1 MTHREATMVHH
12 LIHFLAFVV
21 AVMLTARVVPG
32 IRVKSFTGALF
43 FSIVFA
49 LLNKLLFLPLVMFTF
64 PVVVISLGL
73 FLILINAF
81 LFWLAEKVVSGVEV
95 DGFGSA
101 LFASVVVSII
111 NWGITFLLRVV
122 L

>member
-1 MTHREATMVHH
+1 MIVHH

-21 AVMLTARVVPG
+21 AVMITAKLVPG
-32 IRVKSFTGALF
+32 VRVKSFTGALF
-43 FSIVFA
+43 FAIVFA

-64 PVVVISLGL
+64 PIVLISLGL

-101 LFASVVVSII
+101 LLASVVVTLV
-111 NWGITFLLRVV
+111 NWAITFVLRIV